1 MGGYKSLRREVR
13 PPMEQWYLDDIPLNE
28 PWESPEYLV
37 TEEELVAFARKW
49 DPLPMHTDREAARE
63 SPHGG
68 LIAPALYVLGI
79 ASSAANPIRQRAVF
93 IGGGEWKA
101 RFLRPVRPG
110 DRLVCTT
117 ECVGKRASRT
127 KPDRGIVRIMVTMEN
142 QRRERT
148 LEYEAAVMVAR
159 REHA

>member
-1 MGGYKSLRREVR
+1 MPK
-13 PPMEQWYLDDIPLNE
+13 WYLDDIPVNE
-28 PWESPEYLV
+28 PWASPEYVV

-49 DPLPMHTDREAARE
+49 DPLPMHTDREAARQ

-68 LIAPALYVLGI
+68 LIAPALYVLGV
-79 ASSAANPIRQRAVF
+79 ATSAPNPIRERASF

-117 ECVGKRASRT
+117 ECIGKRRSRT
-127 KPDRGIVRIMVTMEN
+127 KADRGIVRIMVTMHN
-142 QRRERT
+142 QSMEKV
-148 LEYEAAVMVAR
+148 LEYEASVVVATKG
-159 REHA
+159 EETG